1 MNFFDSLNDMGH
13 LPPRSTADWQSTIV
27 EVPKRQRLV
36 FRPSLDE
43 LLSSEIKGNRER
55 RNQVIREAYLEYGY
69 SMPEI
74 AKHLGLHYATVG
86 RIIKASLL

>member
-1 MNFFDSLNDMGH
+1 
-13 LPPRSTADWQSTIV
+13 
-27 EVPKRQRLV
+27 V

-55 RNQVIREAYLEYGY
+55 RNQVVCEAYLEYGY

-74 AKHLGLHYATVG
+74 AKHLGLHYATAG
-86 RIIKASLL
+86 RIYQGFILIMQDLTPFYL